1 MITITYI
8 QLHSCTHHPEC
19 YSLHSGPLGD
29 LQNTQVAGGRRE
41 LNGLGHVA
49 AARLGADCC
58 HIPELIA
65 ISASGDV
72 GDVT

>member
-1 MITITYI
+1 MVTSAYI
-8 QLHSCTHHPEC
+8 QLHSCTYHPKG
-19 YSLHSGPLGD
+19 YSLHSEPLGD

-58 HIPELIA
+58 HILELIA
-65 ISASGDV
+65 ISASGYV